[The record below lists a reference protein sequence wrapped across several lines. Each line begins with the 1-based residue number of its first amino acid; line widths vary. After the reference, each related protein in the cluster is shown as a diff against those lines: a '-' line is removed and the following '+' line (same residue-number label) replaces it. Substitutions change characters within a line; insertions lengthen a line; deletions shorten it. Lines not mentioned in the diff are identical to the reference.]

1 MADSPKRSQIE
12 VTLAYMAIGVIAVS
26 ILSMAAT
33 LILTALG
40 VVQLPALM
48 AQLPLIGF
56 PIGFLLIIGMLIT
69 SIARRGKNNRS

>member
-1 MADSPKRSQIE
+1 MADSPNRSQIE

-26 ILSMAAT
+26 LISMVAT
-33 LILTALG
+33 LLLTALG
-40 VVQLPALM
+40 VEELPALM

-56 PIGFLLIIGMLIT
+56 PIGFLLIISMLIT

>member
-1 MADSPKRSQIE
+1 MADSPNRSQIE

-26 ILSMAAT
+26 LISMVAT
-33 LILTALG
+33 LLLTALG
-40 VVQLPALM
+40 VEELPALM

-56 PIGFLLIIGMLIT
+56 PIGFLLIISMLIA

>member
-1 MADSPKRSQIE
+1 MADSPNRSQTE

-26 ILSMAAT
+26 LISMVAT
-33 LILTALG
+33 LLLTALG
-40 VVQLPALM
+40 VEELPALM

-56 PIGFLLIIGMLIT
+56 PIGFLLIISMLIT

>member
-1 MADSPKRSQIE
+1 MADTPNRSQIE

-26 ILSMAAT
+26 LVSMVAT
-33 LILTALG
+33 LLLTALG
-40 VVQLPALM
+40 VEELPALM

-56 PIGFLLIIGMLIT
+56 PIGFLLIISMLIT

>member
-1 MADSPKRSQIE
+1 MADSPNRSQIE

-26 ILSMAAT
+26 LVSMVAT
-33 LILTALG
+33 LLLTALG
-40 VVQLPALM
+40 VEELPALM

-56 PIGFLLIIGMLIT
+56 PIGFLLIISMLIT

>member
-33 LILTALG
+33 LIL
-40 VVQLPALM
+40 LPWELHSF
-48 AQLPLIGF
+48 Q
-56 PIGFLLIIGMLIT
+56 
-69 SIARRGKNNRS
+69 R

>member
-26 ILSMAAT
+26 LISMVAT
-33 LILTALG
+33 LLLTALG
-40 VVQLPALM
+40 VKELPALM

>member
-1 MADSPKRSQIE
+1 
-12 VTLAYMAIGVIAVS
+12 MAIGVILVS
-26 ILSMAAT
+26 LISMAAT

-40 VVQLPALM
+40 VQQLPALM

-56 PIGFLLIIGMLIT
+56 PIGFLLIIGMLVT

>member
-1 MADSPKRSQIE
+1 MADSPNRSQIE

-26 ILSMAAT
+26 LISMVAT
-33 LILTALG
+33 LLLTALG
-40 VVQLPALM
+40 VEELPALM

-56 PIGFLLIIGMLIT
+56 PVGFLLIIGMLVT